1 MRCTSGLKSK
11 GYVLPSLRS
20 GRHLDTINH
29 IQPHGVAY
37 NRYDIDLLSSV
48 YGHIFYTVKVGLL
61 SPLRHYRSGSL
72 FLLSMVS
79 LKFLQHTN
87 KSIWDICTC
96 FLLLSRTPFHQRATW
111 SIHSFSSGSTS
122 IVTTSLIPF
131 LTTLFKIATS

>member
-20 GRHLDTINH
+20 ERHLDTVTH
-29 IQPHGVAY
+29 IQPHGVAF
-37 NRYDIDLLSSV
+37 NRSDIDLLASV
-48 YGHIFYTVKVGLL
+48 YGHTFYTVKVGLL

-72 FLLSMVS
+72 FLLSMAS

-87 KSIWDICTC
+87 KSIWDICSW
-96 FLLLSRTPFHQRATW
+96 FLLLSRTLFHQRATW
-111 SIHSFSSGSTS
+111 TIHSFSSGSAST
-122 IVTTSLIPF
+122 VTASLSPF